1 MTMLERRILLR
12 ATVGLS
18 CVSVAWAETDPGSAA
33 DFIRS
38 LGQELVSVMDS
49 NDPVARRRDRVAA
62 ILRRRVDIEGVG
74 RFILGRWWRQ
84 ASPAEQQEYLRLF
97 EETLISSL
105 SARFGEYRGVR
116 FSLDRAPQRSD
127 DGVLVNTI
135 VVRPNAAPI
144 ALDWRVS
151 EVGGQPMVVDV
162 IAESTSLRLTQ
173 RSEYSSVIQSRG
185 GQVAALLTAMR
196 NQIQQFAARDQ
207 GRN

>member
-1 MTMLERRILLR
+1 MLERRILLR

-18 CVSVAWAETDPGSAA
+18 CASVAWAETDPGGAA

-62 ILRRRVDIEGVG
+62 ILRRRVDLEGVG

-84 ASPAEQQEYLRLF
+84 ASPTEQQEYLRLF
-97 EETLISSL
+97 EETLINSL
-105 SARFGEYRGVR
+105 STRFGEYRGVR

-144 ALDWRVS
+144 SLDWRVG
-151 EVGGQPMVVDV
+151 EVGGQPKVVDV
-162 IAESTSLRLTQ
+162 IAEGTSLRLTQ

-185 GQVAALLTAMR
+185 GQVAALLAAMR
-196 NQIQQFAARDQ
+196 NLIQQLAARDQ
-207 GRN
+207 SRN